1 MREASRRPRMKDITE
16 NMVSMTQSISLL
28 IETRDS
34 FQELQTTPV
43 QTPTVLRPEL
53 VLDDRD
59 PSQVIPTERVRIL

>member
-1 MREASRRPRMKDITE
+1 MKDITE